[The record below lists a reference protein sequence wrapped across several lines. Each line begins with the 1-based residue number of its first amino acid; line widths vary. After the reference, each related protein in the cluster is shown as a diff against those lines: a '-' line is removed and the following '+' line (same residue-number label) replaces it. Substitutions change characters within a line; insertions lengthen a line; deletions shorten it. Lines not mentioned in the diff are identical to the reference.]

1 MLIDLVKA
9 LEEIELDYTLV
20 SLSRLD
26 IPFDKFICVITIK
39 DIYSCYIVQEGEVI
53 DVAKFNTAQSVLDF
67 IMYYDLVLE
76 G

>member
-9 LEEIELDYTLV
+9 LEGIELDYTLV

-26 IPFDKFICVITIK
+26 IKFDSFIAVVTIT

-53 DVAKFNTAQSVLDF
+53 DVARLNTAQSVLDF
-67 IMYYDLVLE
+67 IMYYDLAI
-76 G
+76 